1 MMIFPSSM
9 RPRALNNTSEGRPH
23 SFTCVFCSAKGT
35 GRHFVAKKKEKS
47 DWAVLP
53 EGWDEVEDRR
63 PKTKTPFVIVCPAG
77 DCQHRAEQIHN
88 GV

>member
-9 RPRALNNTSEGRPH
+9 HPRAIGNMNEGRPH
-23 SFTCVFCSAKGT
+23 PFVCAFCSTKDT
-35 GRHFVAKKKEKS
+35 GRHFPARKKDKS

-53 EGWDEVEDRR
+53 EGWREIEDRR
-63 PKTKTPFVIVCPAG
+63 PKTKTPFLIVCPSG
-77 DCQHRAEQIHN
+77 DCQHRAEQFHN